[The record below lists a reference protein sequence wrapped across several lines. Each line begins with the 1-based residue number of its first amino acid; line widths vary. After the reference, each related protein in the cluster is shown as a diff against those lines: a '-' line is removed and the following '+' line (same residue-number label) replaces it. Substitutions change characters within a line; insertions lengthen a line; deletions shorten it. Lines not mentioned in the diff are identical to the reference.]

1 MLYKRW
7 LIIET
12 KLRNLKKLISDALS
26 DKSIIVD
33 EVTYRKEGTINFL
46 EVVLD
51 KEEGI
56 DLDTIVD
63 ATNIINPI
71 VDEMDFVDESFILDV
86 VSKERG
92 EN

>member
-1 MLYKRW
+1 M
-7 LIIET
+7 
-12 KLRNLKKLISDALS
+12 S

>member
-1 MLYKRW
+1 M
-7 LIIET
+7 IIET
-12 KLRNLKKLISDALS
+12 KLNNLKKLIADALS
-26 DKSIIVD
+26 SKKIIVD

-46 EVVLD
+46 EIVLD

-71 VDEMDFVDESFILDV
+71 VDEMDFVDESFIMDV

-92 EN
+92 EE

>member
-1 MLYKRW
+1 M
-7 LIIET
+7 IIET
-12 KLRNLKKLISDALS
+12 KLNNLKKLISASLS
-26 DKSIIVD
+26 DKNIIVD

-46 EVVLD
+46 EIVLD

-71 VDEMDFVDESFILDV
+71 VDEMDFVDESFVLDV

-92 EN
+92 EE